1 MTYDNQSHPSF
12 DELNDFVDDRL
23 TRAGRLDV
31 ETHLALC
38 SRCAR
43 DRDRLEALLDQSRS
57 LAAEVEPPAEI
68 WFGVH
73 QRITGPSSLGSRR
86 RVWLL
91 AAAALLLVAV
101 SSAVTALLVRHPQA
115 VAVRQPAPA
124 APLATVRLP
133 VAARAVDADYQAVI
147 RELDESLAQRRAQ
160 LAPETIAKVE
170 ASLRVVDQAIG
181 EARHAL
187 AADPANRDL
196 VDLLAASYERKLELL
211 RRASELLPAT

>member
-1 MTYDNQSHPSF
+1 MTHDNQSHPSF

-23 TRAGRLDV
+23 TPAGRLDL

-38 SRCAR
+38 PRCAG
-43 DRDRLEALLDQSRS
+43 DRDRLELLLDQSRS

-68 WFGVH
+68 WSGVH
-73 QRITGPSSLGSRR
+73 QRIAGRSPLGRR
-86 RVWLL
+86 RSWLL

-101 SSAVTALLVRHPQA
+101 SSAVTALLVRRPQT
-115 VAVRQPAPA
+115 VAVRQSAPA
-124 APLATVRLP
+124 APLAGVGLP

-170 ASLRVVDQAIG
+170 ASLRVVDEAIG

>member
-1 MTYDNQSHPSF
+1 MTNDNQSHPLFEQLS
-12 DELNDFVDDRL
+12 DYVD
-23 TRAGRLDV
+23 GRLAPASRLEL

-43 DRDRLEALLDQSRS
+43 DRDRLEALLDQSRA
-57 LAAEVEPPAEI
+57 LPAEVAAPVEI
-68 WFGVH
+68 WTDVH
-73 QRITGPSSLGSRR
+73 QRIAPVRSSGTHRA
-86 RVWLL
+86 WLL
-91 AAAALLLVAV
+91 AAAAVLLVAV
-101 SSAVTALLVRHPQA
+101 SSAVTALLVRRPQTM
-115 VAVRQPAPA
+115 AVRHEQPPV
-124 APLATVRLP
+124 PLAAVRLP

-170 ASLRVVDQAIG
+170 ASLRVVDDAIG
-181 EARHAL
+181 EARRAL